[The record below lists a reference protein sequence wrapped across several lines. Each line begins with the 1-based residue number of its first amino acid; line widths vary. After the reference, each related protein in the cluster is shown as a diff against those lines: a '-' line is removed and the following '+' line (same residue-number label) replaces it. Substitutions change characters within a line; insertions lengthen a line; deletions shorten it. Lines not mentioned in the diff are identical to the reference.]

1 MGTIPH
7 DAQVM
12 EAILKEMGVTDYE
25 PRVISQ
31 MLEFAYRLCSFGY
44 MNRSVKCS
52 LGYIAIMMR

>member
-12 EAILKEMGVTDYE
+12 EAILKEMEITDYE

-31 MLEFAYRLCSFGY
+31 MLEFAYKYAELIISYFGY
-44 MNRSVKCS
+44 IN
-52 LGYIAIMMR
+52 LGVE